1 MRQPEDELHIIGSF
15 YADSH
20 FTDPETGE
28 ECNPKQLIQ
37 DSYFILGY
45 LDQGSEPTTHAM
57 QDISAF
63 RNNFE
68 ESNLPLIFIFSDQE
82 TYNKFK
88 MKEFNEL
95 PNNTFYGIDSGSI
108 REEFTDVLH
117 LNTKNLPIFLIANG
131 NSEVIYLKQ
140 GYNIGLGEQ
149 MLKIMEK
156 LKEIN

>member
-1 MRQPEDELHIIGSF
+1 
-15 YADSH
+15 
-20 FTDPETGE
+20 
-28 ECNPKQLIQ
+28 
-37 DSYFILGY
+37 
-45 LDQGSEPTTHAM
+45 
-57 QDISAF
+57 
-63 RNNFE
+63 
-68 ESNLPLIFIFSDQE
+68 
-82 TYNKFK
+82 

-95 PNNTFYGIDSGSI
+95 PNNTLYGIDSGSI

-131 NSEVIYLKQ
+131 NSEVIYIKQ